1 MLNEVLRLT
10 KGEISTKTIL
20 KIYSCL
26 FCKSENVTPIAKIN
40 KYKTGFVSN
49 WYIRCNNCLARGSEA
64 KTQNDAIA
72 YWNREPQYLQD
83 NSTPNLFE
91 Q

>member
-10 KGEISTKTIL
+10 KSEISTKTIL
-20 KIYSCL
+20 KIDSCL
-26 FCKSENVTPIAKIN
+26 FCKSENIAPIAKIN
-40 KYKTGFVSN
+40 RYKTGFINN

-72 YWNREPQYLQD
+72 YWDREPQYLQD